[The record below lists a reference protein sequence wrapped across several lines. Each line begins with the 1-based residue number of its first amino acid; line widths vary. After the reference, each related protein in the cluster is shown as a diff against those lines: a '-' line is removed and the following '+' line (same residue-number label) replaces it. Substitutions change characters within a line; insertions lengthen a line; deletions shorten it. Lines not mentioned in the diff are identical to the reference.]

1 MRLSILTR
9 HDQTVRNLFRLWEM
23 FLFPEREIA
32 MTNGC
37 NVTETLETYNN
48 KERKD

>member
-1 MRLSILTR
+1 MKLSILKR
-9 HDQTVRNLFRLWEM
+9 HDQAVSNLFRLWEM

-37 NVTETLETYNN
+37 NVTETPEIYNN